1 MALTTAAAVSLR
13 TRSRCPPPSFAARIV
28 LHQLIPASFPS
39 ASIHFCPLTA
49 LAFMQF
55 CFWRVIDFMLLLLM
69 VFFLW
74 FKLISIMHKYGK
86 PAICP
91 ALPQRCPA
99 TALPCPALSTYPQL
113 CSPLFKSCVCWSCL
127 GIFSLTLNIFFP
139 FLSLWFQ
146 SRWRRRRPHRPPVAF
161 FICIWSTYIY
171 HTIYKVFFIIARLF
185 IQFMRKNLYYV
196 CNLLHFRWKMLQVK
210 TKFLL
215 ILMFCQSNRPPS
227 FPSCCA
233 AWVFAV
239 DLLINNFMPKWGGGK
254 LAGSA

>member
-1 MALTTAAAVSLR
+1 MALTTAAAVSFR

-99 TALPCPALSTYPQL
+99 MPCPIDLSPTVLAPIQVMRMLKLPWHFFANSQY
-113 CSPLFKSCVCWSCL
+113 F
-127 GIFSLTLNIFFP
+127 FSFP
-139 FLSLWFQ
+139 FLMIPKSLTT
-146 SRWRRRRPHRPPVAF
+146 SSSSS
-161 FICIWSTYIY
+161 STGGLFYMYMEYIHIPY
-171 HTIYKVFFIIARLF
+171 HI
-185 IQFMRKNLYYV
+185 
-196 CNLLHFRWKMLQVK
+196 
-210 TKFLL
+210 
-215 ILMFCQSNRPPS
+215 
-227 FPSCCA
+227 
-233 AWVFAV
+233 
-239 DLLINNFMPKWGGGK
+239 
-254 LAGSA
+254 

>member
-1 MALTTAAAVSLR
+1 M
-13 TRSRCPPPSFAARIV
+13 P
-28 LHQLIPASFPS
+28 
-39 ASIHFCPLTA
+39 
-49 LAFMQF
+49 
-55 CFWRVIDFMLLLLM
+55 
-69 VFFLW
+69 
-74 FKLISIMHKYGK
+74 
-86 PAICP
+86 
-91 ALPQRCPA
+91 CPA

-161 FICIWSTYIY
+161 FICLWSIYIY
-171 HTIYKVFFIIARLF
+171 HTIYKVYFIIARLF

-239 DLLINNFMPKWGGGK
+239 DLLINNFMPNWGVGNSRGQHK
-254 LAGSA
+254 IRRKNKFYDWAAYCFYILDW

>member
-1 MALTTAAAVSLR
+1 M
-13 TRSRCPPPSFAARIV
+13 P
-28 LHQLIPASFPS
+28 
-39 ASIHFCPLTA
+39 
-49 LAFMQF
+49 
-55 CFWRVIDFMLLLLM
+55 
-69 VFFLW
+69 
-74 FKLISIMHKYGK
+74 
-86 PAICP
+86 
-91 ALPQRCPA
+91 CPA
-99 TALPCPALSTYPQL
+99 TALPCHSAAMPCPIDLSPTVLAPIQVMRMLKLPWHFFANSQY
-113 CSPLFKSCVCWSCL
+113 F
-127 GIFSLTLNIFFP
+127 FSFP

-239 DLLINNFMPKWGGGK
+239 DLLINNFMPKWGRGGK
-254 LAGSA
+254 FAGSA